1 MTYNV
6 EITAGSF
13 DNNRQ
18 EKVFA
23 AYRVEREHL
32 AAIIEHVVPLYN
44 PLSHTIVVTANITR
58 EEAEGIK

>member
-6 EITAGSF
+6 EITAVNF
-13 DNNRQ
+13 DETRQ

-44 PLSHTIVVTANITR
+44 PLAHKIVVFANI
-58 EEAEGIK
+58 EAEGIK

>member
-6 EITAGSF
+6 EITAVSF
-13 DNNRQ
+13 DETRQ
-18 EKVFA
+18 EKVFV

-44 PLSHTIVVTANITR
+44 PLAHKIVVSANITR

>member
-6 EITAGSF
+6 EITAVSF
-13 DNNRQ
+13 DKTRH
-18 EKVFA
+18 EKVFV

-44 PLSHTIVVTANITR
+44 PLAHEIVVSANITR